1 MGDKR
6 KIESEQEARRC
17 LAAVARSGARIGEWA
32 RARGLDG
39 RSLRA
44 WHLNLSRRGE
54 RVVRST
60 ASRKDAGAQ
69 LRGLVEIVPRPV
81 ASSQARYAVCVGVAK
96 VEFGDD
102 FDEDTLRRVLAVV
115 RAC

>member
-1 MGDKR
+1 MGEKR
-6 KIESEQEARRC
+6 KIENEREARRC

-32 RARGLDG
+32 RARGIDG

-44 WHLNLSRRGE
+44 WHLNLSRCGG
-54 RVVRST
+54 RVPGNARRSSVV
-60 ASRKDAGAQ
+60 APIH
-69 LRGLVEIVPRPV
+69 GLVELV
-81 ASSQARYAVCVGVAK
+81 ARAPESSQARYAVCVGDAK

-102 FDEDTLRRVLAVV
+102 FNDDTLRRVLALV